1 MPKIDVESLVYLNE
15 HFKLREYQKPIYD
28 ALVNRK
34 YKRVIAIW
42 PRRAGKDIV
51 AFNYTVKAALDTV
64 GVYFYIFPTF
74 SQARR
79 VIWDSITSAG
89 RRFSDFIPPRLLAGT
104 NSSELKY
111 TLNNGS
117 IIQLIGSDN
126 IDSIVGTNPRGCVFS
141 EFALQDP
148 RAYQFLRPALTHNDG
163 WSLFISTPRGKNN
176 FWELY
181 QIAINNPLHWFAHKL
196 TVEDTGHISLQDIA
210 REKDSGEMSDDLIQ
224 QEYYTSFDQGIEG
237 SYYGKYI
244 DKMRVKGQIGCVPHE
259 VGSKV
264 HTSWDIGH
272 RDSTVIIFFQTIGGQ
287 MVRIIDYYE
296 NSKQGLEHYV
306 KIIDQKAA
314 TEGYIYGRHIAPHDI
329 KVTEWGSGMSRIA
342 KAKSLGVTF
351 ITAPDLS
358 IEDGIESVRS
368 ALSKIWIDESRCKV
382 LLKSIENYRQEYDA
396 KKRVYKS
403 CPLHDWS
410 SHAADA
416 LRYLAITL
424 PRTRDGLSPEDLDKR
439 YRAAMLGEHNANMP
453 GIFRDDLPNY

>member
-1 MPKIDVESLVYLNE
+1 MKLDPESLVYLNKS
-15 HFKLREYQKPIYD
+15 FKLREYQKPIYD
-28 ALVNRK
+28 ALVNEK

-51 AFNYTVKAALDTV
+51 AFNYMLKAALDTV

-79 VIWDSITSAG
+79 VIWDSITSDG
-89 RRFSDFIPPRLLAGT
+89 KRFSDFVPPKLLAGT

-111 TLNNGS
+111 TLINGS

-163 WSLFISTPRGKNN
+163 WCLFISTPRGKNN

-181 QIAINNPLHWFAHKL
+181 QIALHNPKHWFAHKL
-196 TVEDTGHISLQDIA
+196 TVEDTLHISLNEIA
-210 REKDSGEMSDDLIQ
+210 KEKDSGEMSDDLIQ
-224 QEYYTSFDQGIEG
+224 QEYYTSFDQGVEG

-244 DKMRVKGQIGCVPHE
+244 DRMRVKGQVGCVQHE
-259 VGSKV
+259 VGFKV
-264 HTSWDIGH
+264 HTAWDIGV
-272 RDSTVIIFFQTIGGQ
+272 RDSTVIIFFQTVGQ

-296 NSKQGLEHYV
+296 NSKQGLEHYIKV
-306 KIIDQKAA
+306 IEQRAQS
-314 TEGYIYGRHIAPHDI
+314 EGYIYGRHIAPHDI
-329 KVTEWGSGMSRIA
+329 KVMEFSTGMTRIE
-342 KAKSLGVTF
+342 KAKHLGVTF

-358 IEDGIESVRS
+358 IQDGIESVRS
-368 ALSKIWIDESRCKV
+368 ALSKIWIDDKKCKP
-382 LLKSIENYRQEYDA
+382 LIKAIENYRQEYDQ

-403 CPLHDWS
+403 IPLHDLF

-439 YRAAMLGEHNANMP
+439 YQEAMLGTHNANMP
-453 GIFRDDLPNY
+453 SVFRDDLPRY